1 MAGLEQLFHT
11 FFDWSQISPILPLLV
26 EVGFLNTIALAAL
39 AILIG
44 LVIGMTLALMLL
56 SSKVAVRAPA
66 RAYVDVF
73 RGLPIILTIVLIGE
87 GLPIAGVRPFGR
99 NAYPYAA
106 LALGMVSG
114 AFISEIFRSGIQ
126 SVERGQLEAA
136 RSLGMPY
143 LTAMRLIV
151 VPQGVRRILPALT
164 NQFIA
169 MIKDSSLVY
178 LLGLLVS
185 QRELFSIANDAT
197 AATGNLSPLVAAG
210 VCYLIITVRMTHFV
224 NWLDK
229 RLREGGATELAIDP
243 LAVGSSG

>member
-1 MAGLEQLFHT
+1 MAGLEQFFHT
-11 FFDWSQISPILPLLV
+11 FFDWSQIRPILPLLV
-26 EVGFLNTIALAAL
+26 EVGFLNTVALAAL

-44 LVIGMTLALMLL
+44 VAIGMALALMLMSTKL
-56 SSKVAVRAPA
+56 LVRAPA
-66 RAYVDVF
+66 RLYVDVF

-87 GLPIAGVRPFGR
+87 GLPIAGIRPFGR

-151 VPQGVRRILPALT
+151 VPQGVRRVLPALT

-178 LLGLLVS
+178 LLGLLIS
-185 QRELFSIANDAT
+185 QRELFSISNDAT

-210 VCYLIITVRMTHFV
+210 ACYLVLTVPLTHVV

-229 RLREGGATELAIDP
+229 RLREGGASELAMDP
-243 LAVGSSG
+243 LAAGASG